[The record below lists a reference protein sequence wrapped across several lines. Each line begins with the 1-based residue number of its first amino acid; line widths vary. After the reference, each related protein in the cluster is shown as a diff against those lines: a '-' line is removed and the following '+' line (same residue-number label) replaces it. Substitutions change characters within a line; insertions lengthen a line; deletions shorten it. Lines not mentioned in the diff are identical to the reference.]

1 MNQPQSI
8 KINLTLQEANQI
20 LDALGGLPFRDVYQL
35 INKIQNQAEA
45 QLQTPSTLPTS
56 ESFTDDVP
64 QNNPQPEVIS
74 TNSSC

>member
-8 KINLTLQEANQI
+8 QINLTLQETNQI

-35 INKIQNQAEA
+35 VNKIQNQAEA
-45 QLQTPSTLPTS
+45 QLQTPSTTPTS
-56 ESFTDDVP
+56 ESFTDNLP

-74 TNSSC
+74 ANSSS